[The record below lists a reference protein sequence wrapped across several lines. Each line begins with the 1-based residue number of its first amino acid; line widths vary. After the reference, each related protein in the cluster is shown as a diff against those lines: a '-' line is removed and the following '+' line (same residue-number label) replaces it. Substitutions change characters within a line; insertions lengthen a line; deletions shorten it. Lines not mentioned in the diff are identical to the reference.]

1 VSDAPTSGEPN
12 RDLDAAEVVELV
24 VPADARYLSAVRVLA
39 ATLAADAGFDV
50 DDLERV
56 RIAVNELMMALV
68 EALGPDDRVRVELRR
83 RGGARSE
90 LVVAASADRGPVAA
104 GERPG
109 ALTVD
114 ELAERILAAVAP
126 DYRLRD
132 DGFDVTIAAGDVA
145 LAMSTN
151 PTSTS

>member
-1 VSDAPTSGEPN
+1 MSESPTSDRPD

-39 ATLAADAGFDV
+39 ATLAADADFDV

-56 RIAVNELMMALV
+56 RIAVNELTMALV
-68 EALGPDDRVRVELRR
+68 EALGPDDRVCVELRR
-83 RGGARSE
+83 RGGTRSE
-90 LVVAASADRGPVAA
+90 LVVAASVDRGPVA
-104 GERPG
+104 GERG
-109 ALTVD
+109 GEWTVD
-114 ELAERILAAVAP
+114 ELAKRILAAVAP
-126 DYRLRD
+126 EYRLRD
-132 DGFDVTIAAGDVA
+132 DGFDLTIAAGGVA

>member
-1 VSDAPTSGEPN
+1 MSDAPTSGEPN

-68 EALGPDDRVRVELRR
+68 EALGPDDRVRVE
-83 RGGARSE
+83 
-90 LVVAASADRGPVAA
+90 
-104 GERPG
+104 
-109 ALTVD
+109 
-114 ELAERILAAVAP
+114 
-126 DYRLRD
+126 
-132 DGFDVTIAAGDVA
+132 
-145 LAMSTN
+145 
-151 PTSTS
+151 